1 MKPISKPVDALLEL
15 PGRDEEKVDP
25 QFVTALARGLEVL
38 RAFEP
43 KDGPLGN
50 QEIAE
55 RCGLPKPTVSRIT
68 YTLTKLGYLEYVP
81 RLGKYRVGLGVLA
94 LGHACVGGAALRRAA
109 RPYMQDLALHADATL
124 ALGGRDR
131 LSMIYLDVCR
141 GKQTATFSLDVGS
154 RIPIYLSAM
163 GFAYLWAVPEKARD
177 FLFDAIRHRLGSDW
191 SGFKSQQESAFK
203 SLQQDGFCV
212 AEATYERAING
223 VGVPLSLQDGTEVY
237 AVSCSA
243 PTFQMS
249 AERLRE
255 EIGPRLVALSATIK
269 SDLEGHIHHA
279 Y

>member
-1 MKPISKPVDALLEL
+1 MKPISKPVNTLLEL

-68 YTLTKLGYLEYVP
+68 YTLTKLGYLEYVA
-81 RLGKYRVGLGVLA
+81 RLGKYRIGLGVLA

-109 RPYMQDLALHADATL
+109 RPYMQELATHSDAMV

-141 GKQTATFSLDVGS
+141 GRQTATFSLDVGA
-154 RIPIYLSAM
+154 RVPIYRSAI
-163 GFAYLWAVPEKARD
+163 GFAYLWATPEKARD
-177 FLFDAIRHRLGSDW
+177 FLLDAIRNRLGDDW
-191 SGFKSQQESAFK
+191 LGFKVQQENAFV
-203 SLQQDGFCV
+203 SLEQHGYCV

-249 AERLRE
+249 AERLRD
-255 EIGPRLVALSATIK
+255 EIGPRLVALAAAIK
-269 SDLEGHIHHA
+269 SDLEGHIQHA